1 MLPCYNVAMLHEF
14 SLQAGAMPTIP
25 LTKGEDIFSKHEELF
40 KKRRRGVA
48 IEMFLQKCNNVTL

>member
-40 KKRRRGVA
+40 QTGEEEW
-48 IEMFLQKCNNVTL
+48 ILKCFYKSVTM

>member
-14 SLQAGAMPTIP
+14 SLQTGAMPTIPP

-40 KKRRRGVA
+40 KKG
-48 IEMFLQKCNNVTL
+48 EEEWLLKCFYKSVTM